1 MTDRRSCSGSHRF
14 KCVFICIEFRSFN
27 WLFLQVTISLV
38 TSNKI
43 ISTGVRFMLWRVIWL
58 SCLWAVWL
66 IMTVSC
72 NDCSREWWNIFWS
85 DNSVCWS
92 RKNDWVYDRIEIPF
106 LLYTAVDKLMLQSTN
121 PALYEKSANMSE
133 LWSQKKLRLNCE
145 SLDSIVFTFDFK
157 TVLSKWGHC

>member
-43 ISTGVRFMLWRVIWL
+43 ISTGVRFMLWHVIWL

-106 LLYTAVDKLMLQSTN
+106 LPYTAVDKLMLFM
-121 PALYEKSANMSE
+121 KSLQTCLSCDHR
-133 LWSQKKLRLNCE
+133 KKLRLSCE
-145 SLDSIVFTFDFK
+145 LLDSIVFTFDFK